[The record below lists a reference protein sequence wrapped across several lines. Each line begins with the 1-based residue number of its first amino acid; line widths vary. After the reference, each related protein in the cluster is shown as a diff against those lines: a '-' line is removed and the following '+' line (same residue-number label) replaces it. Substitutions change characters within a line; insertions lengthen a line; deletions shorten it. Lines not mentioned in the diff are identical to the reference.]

1 MPADEGTSSE
11 LVLQRLRVLSWHLI
25 GAVIISC
32 FSGFISRDGVK
43 GGGGSSDRKCECN
56 LDESII
62 GTTNSLIFS
71 KIEMKIFYIVI
82 VLKNLPLKSLFG
94 VEALFGLY

>member
-1 MPADEGTSSE
+1 M
-11 LVLQRLRVLSWHLI
+11 
-25 GAVIISC
+25 
-32 FSGFISRDGVK
+32 K

-62 GTTNSLIFS
+62 GTTNSL